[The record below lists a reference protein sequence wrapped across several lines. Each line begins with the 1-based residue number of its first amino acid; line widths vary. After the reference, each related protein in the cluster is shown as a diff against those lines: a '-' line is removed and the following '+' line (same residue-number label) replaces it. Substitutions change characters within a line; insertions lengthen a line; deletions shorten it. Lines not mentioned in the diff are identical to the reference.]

1 MKTEDSQN
9 APQSEEVLTR
19 LSTSIADAVGLKLK
33 EIMSDLAAR
42 HFSPAP
48 PPIGPEWARQSS
60 VSIANAV
67 GSKLEDSLME
77 ITSDLAARHFPC
89 APPLITPGKTSTF
102 IPHSS
107 RLQDRPEIAD
117 VVASAGSTYATTL
130 ILTCASLSGALYR
143 SSPTDNEQ
151 DRFRGRAQQTF
162 AMVPRSYQQ
171 QSPQIRAAALST
183 PITRS
188 LPTPTPFT
196 SRPAWI
202 NAATEPSEDRTR
214 AELYKNMGYVNLG
227 LEWIRDLCW
236 CCWARGY
243 SCDDHN
249 HMQCGEDLVG
259 NDDQKWRGFSRT
271 IVLQKG
277 WCFFCTIPQVRL
289 FALFK
294 LAQLIDDPLEWKA
307 KGMAQ
312 VGRGKHCKL

>member
-1 MKTEDSQN
+1 M
-9 APQSEEVLTR
+9 
-19 LSTSIADAVGLKLK
+19 

-42 HFSPAP
+42 HFP
-48 PPIGPEWARQSS
+48 P
-60 VSIANAV
+60 
-67 GSKLEDSLME
+67 
-77 ITSDLAARHFPC
+77 
-89 APPLITPGKTSTF
+89 APPLITPTF

-107 RLQDRPEIAD
+107 RLRDRPEIAYSGD

-143 SSPTDNEQ
+143 PSPTDNEQ

-188 LPTPTPFT
+188 LPAPTPFT
-196 SRPAWI
+196 SRPACRPACI
-202 NAATEPSEDRTR
+202 NAAMESSEDRTR
-214 AELYKNMGYVNLG
+214 AELYKNMVYVDLG

-249 HMQCGEDLVG
+249 HMQCREDLVG
-259 NDDQKWRGFSRT
+259 NDDQGWRGFSRT

-294 LAQLIDDPLEWKA
+294 LAQLIDDSLEWKA